1 MASLDLRPDLNLVL
15 VQTAVFVS
23 NLYVVKRF
31 FVSPFLKLKEARL
44 KETEGVKEKALL
56 FQKEANALDSAIN
69 KKLKEALSEAQEL
82 RSSIEELAEEEQKKT
97 LLLAKEKS
105 EEEVNKVL
113 AQVRDNLQAGRKQLA
128 EESSRLVPKVCSLL
142 LGAK

>member
-56 FQKEANALDSAIN
+56 FQKEANALDSAIS